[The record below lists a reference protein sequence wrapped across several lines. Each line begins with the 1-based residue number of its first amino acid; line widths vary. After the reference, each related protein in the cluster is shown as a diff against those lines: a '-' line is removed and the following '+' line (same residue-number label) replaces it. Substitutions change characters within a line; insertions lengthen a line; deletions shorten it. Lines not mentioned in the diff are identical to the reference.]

1 MKNTLEIYYE
11 AAFMKFNEIIIQKS
25 VEKLLNGEDYREE
38 IINAINVDF
47 LDFAFAFFKQ
57 ILEAKLSDK
66 AINLAWYKDS
76 FINSAHLDPSDAA
89 IFAGM
94 NKKTISNIYGSA
106 TKEIMIN
113 VANANIDY
121 LEGILSSLDS
131 DENIGISIKI
141 SHKNISVELN
151 LSESLLV
158 INALA
163 TKKIALH
170 GGAWSSIGKRVE
182 KPLMLTLCKK
192 CGVKKAFI
200 DAEIFRKNEDLDF
213 DRELDF
219 KLFRRDKGKIYRV
232 EVKLM
237 GKGNPES
244 ADAVIARD
252 TDIFIADTLS
262 AQNKNQLKALG
273 IEFLELKN
281 NKNCVR
287 DFKAILKRLDVP
299 CK

>member
-76 FINSAHLDPSDAA
+76 FINSADLTPSEAA

-121 LEGILSSLDS
+121 LEGILNSLEG

-158 INALA
+158 MNALA
-163 TKKIALH
+163 TKKIALR

-182 KPLMLTLCKK
+182 KPLMLALCKK

-299 CK
+299 CE

>member
-1 MKNTLEIYYE
+1 M
-11 AAFMKFNEIIIQKS
+11 AFMKFNEIVINKTI
-25 VEKLLNGEDYREE
+25 EKLLNGDDYREE
-38 IINAINVDF
+38 VINAINVEF
-47 LDFAFAFFKQ
+47 LDFALEFFKQ
-57 ILEAKLSDK
+57 ILHAKLNDK
-66 AINLAWYKDS
+66 SINLAWYKNN
-76 FINSAHLDPSDAA
+76 FINSQNLEPSEAA
-89 IFAGM
+89 IYAGM

-121 LEGILSSLDS
+121 LESILNSLGNES
-131 DENIGISIKI
+131 ENIGISIKI
-141 SHKNISVELN
+141 SYKNIAVELN

-163 TKKIALH
+163 TKKIALR
-170 GGAWSSIGKRVE
+170 GGAWSSIGKRVG
-182 KPLMLTLCKK
+182 KPLMLRLCELCAVPKD
-192 CGVKKAFI
+192 FI
-200 DAEIFRKNEDLDF
+200 NAEIFKKNDELDF
-213 DRELDF
+213 DREVDF
-219 KLFRRDKGKIYRV
+219 KLFSRDKSKIYRI

-262 AQNKNQLKALG
+262 LQNKNQLKALG

-281 NKNCVR
+281 NKNCIS
-287 DFKAILKRLDVP
+287 DFKAILNKLDIP
-299 CK
+299 QIHP